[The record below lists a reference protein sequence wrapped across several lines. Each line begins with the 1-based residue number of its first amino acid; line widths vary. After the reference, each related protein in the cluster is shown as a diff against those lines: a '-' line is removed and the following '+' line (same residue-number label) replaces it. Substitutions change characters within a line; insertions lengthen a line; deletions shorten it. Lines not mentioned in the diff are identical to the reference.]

1 MKLSKIIGIIF
12 TIIEIIVIIWFS
24 ILLFH
29 DRKKSPTVEDCILLL
44 VIGEFGIE
52 LYSRYKNKLFD
63 FLDK

>member
-24 ILLFH
+24 ILLFY